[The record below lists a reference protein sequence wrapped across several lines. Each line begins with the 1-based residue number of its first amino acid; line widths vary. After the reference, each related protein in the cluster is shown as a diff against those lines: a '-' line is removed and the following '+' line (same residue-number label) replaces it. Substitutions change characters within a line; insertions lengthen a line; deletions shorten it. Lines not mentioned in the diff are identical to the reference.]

1 MPNTQTQKH
10 YITLTVCALSPG
22 VNDESYRKKKYYR
35 QMVELSWWGINEKK
49 QVKPEQKVPASHVTE
64 PVKHC

>member
-1 MPNTQTQKH
+1 
-10 YITLTVCALSPG
+10 
-22 VNDESYRKKKYYR
+22 
-35 QMVELSWWGINEKK
+35 MVELSWWGINEK

>member
-1 MPNTQTQKH
+1 
-10 YITLTVCALSPG
+10 
-22 VNDESYRKKKYYR
+22 
-35 QMVELSWWGINEKK
+35 MVELSWWGINEKKK